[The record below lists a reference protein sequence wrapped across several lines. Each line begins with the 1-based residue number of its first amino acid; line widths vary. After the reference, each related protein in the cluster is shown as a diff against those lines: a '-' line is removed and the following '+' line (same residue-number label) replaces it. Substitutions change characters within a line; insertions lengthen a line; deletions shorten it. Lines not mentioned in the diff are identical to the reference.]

1 MSVWPSV
8 SVILRESGRSTMA
21 GLEGREGVTG
31 RCDKSSSAH
40 LSPLSVTSWW
50 RWDREMLQT
59 VRCIHEWLVY
69 TSLEWKPEAVLWPV
83 IHDTPPLPP
92 LLLPALVYQHVLDNF
107 TSHCATESIR
117 TISHRH
123 GGNPRP
129 SRFNYASMESILDSW
144 QQRVVIIL
152 KKERIRKGKA
162 R

>member
-83 IHDTPPLPP
+83 IHDTPPPPP
-92 LLLPALVYQHVLDNF
+92 LTLTYSCVSARPGQLHFSLCYWIYKNNLTPSWRQP
-107 TSHCATESIR
+107 TP
-117 TISHRH
+117 IS
-123 GGNPRP
+123 
-129 SRFNYASMESILDSW
+129 L
-144 QQRVVIIL
+144 QLRVDGVDFGQL
-152 KKERIRKGKA
+152 TTACGHHFKEGA
-162 R
+162 HS